1 MLFITGYSLFKN
13 VSSVNCYFKNTFTFP
28 NHLDRIELNREIM
41 YLSFF
46 SLKQKPFAITSNP
59 SFLFLSQRHQEALS
73 YLTYGIKERVGF
85 IEITGEVGTGKTTI
99 CRALLNQL
107 DDKTKT
113 AFIFNSTLSGHPLIQ
128 TIIDDF
134 GINTEKTSRRDLFSQ
149 FHQFLIEQLALNHNV
164 VLIIDEAQNLSRTV
178 LEQIRMLS
186 NLEAENEKLIQIVLV
201 GQPELRE
208 KLRSRNLRQLRQRIA
223 VRYHI
228 TALNDTEVP
237 LYISHRLKLAGANG
251 ASPIF
256 DETAIKEIYRFSN
269 GIPRLINIVCDKALL
284 TAFVL
289 GRREI
294 DWEIIQRSVS
304 EIEGDV

>member
-1 MLFITGYSLFKN
+1 
-13 VSSVNCYFKNTFTFP
+13 
-28 NHLDRIELNREIM
+28 
-41 YLSFF
+41 
-46 SLKQKPFAITSNP
+46 
-59 SFLFLSQRHQEALS
+59 LS

-107 DDKTKT
+107 DDNTKT
-113 AFIFNSTLSGHPLIQ
+113 AFIFNSTLSGPPLIQ
-128 TIIDDF
+128 TILDDF
-134 GINTEKTSRRDLFSQ
+134 GINPEKKTRADLFSQ
-149 FHQFLIEQLALNHNV
+149 LHQFLIEQLALNHNV

-186 NLEAENEKLIQIVLV
+186 NLEAENEKLIQIILV

-208 KLRSRNLRQLRQRIA
+208 KLKSPDLRQLRQRIA

-228 TALNDTEVP
+228 TALDEAEVP

-251 ASPIF
+251 ASPLF
-256 DETAIKEIYRFSN
+256 DETAIEEICKYSS

-294 DWEIIQRSVS
+294 DREIIQRSVL
-304 EIEGDV
+304 EIEGGIEP

>member
-1 MLFITGYSLFKN
+1 
-13 VSSVNCYFKNTFTFP
+13 
-28 NHLDRIELNREIM
+28 M
-41 YLSFF
+41 YQSFF
-46 SLKQKPFAITSNP
+46 CLKQKPFAITSNP

-113 AFIFNSTLSGHPLIQ
+113 AFIFNSNLTGLELMQTVVEDLGIKTLKKNRG
-128 TIIDDF
+128 
-134 GINTEKTSRRDLFSQ
+134 GLFSELN
-149 FHQFLIEQLALNHNV
+149 QFLIQQLALNNNV
-164 VLIIDEAQNLSRTV
+164 VLIIDEAQNLSHKL

-186 NLEAENEKLIQIVLV
+186 NLEAENQKLIQIILV

-208 KLRSRNLRQLRQRIA
+208 KLKSPSLRQLRQRIA

-228 TALNDTEVP
+228 EALNNEEVP
-237 LYISHRLKLAGANG
+237 QYIEHRLKLAGANG
-251 ASPIF
+251 SAPF
-256 DETAIKEIYRFSN
+256 FEQTAVEEICRYSG

-284 TAFVL
+284 MGYVM
-289 GRREI
+289 E
-294 DWEIIQRSVS
+294 QRSIGEDIIKKCVF
-304 EIEGDV
+304 EIEGDSLQ

>member
-1 MLFITGYSLFKN
+1 
-13 VSSVNCYFKNTFTFP
+13 
-28 NHLDRIELNREIM
+28 M
-41 YLSFF
+41 YQSFF

-59 SFLFLSQRHQEALS
+59 SFLFLSQRHREALS
-73 YLTYGIKERVGF
+73 YLTYGIKERAGF
-85 IEITGEVGTGKTTI
+85 IEITGEIGTGKTTV

-113 AFIFNSTLSGHPLIQ
+113 AFIFNSNLSGLQLMQ
-128 TIIDDF
+128 TIMEDL
-134 GINTEKTSRRDLFSQ
+134 GIKTEKKSRGGLFSELNR
-149 FHQFLIEQLALNHNV
+149 FLIEQLALNHNV

-208 KLRSRNLRQLRQRIA
+208 KLRSPALRQLRQRIA

-228 TALNDTEVP
+228 TALDDAEVP
-237 LYISHRLKLAGANG
+237 LYISHRLRLAGANG
-251 ASPIF
+251 EAPLF
-256 DETAIKEIYRFSN
+256 DETATKEVYKFSN

-294 DWEIIQRSVS
+294 DREIIQRSVS
-304 EIEGDV
+304 EIEGGA